1 MILELDWLLS
11 GTFFIRA
18 SITESSGTEFACLQ
32 FVMEMT
38 QEEEQETTT
47 EREEGDFCDQ
57 CLSEYDEVIKG
68 RFLDVEDELMDEQ
81 RSFVFSECHLVIP
94 DLTKLSQTRL
104 VLRAQSPVVAS
115 SLLVWR
121 LRTTGRV

>member
-18 SITESSGTEFACLQ
+18 KITESSGAEFTCLQ

-38 QEEEQETTT
+38 QEEEQEDTT

-57 CLSEYDEVIKG
+57 CLSEYDDVIKG
-68 RFLDVEDELMDEQ
+68 RFLDAEDDLMDEQ
-81 RSFVFSECHLVIP
+81 RSFVFSECSVMIP
-94 DLTKLSQTRL
+94 DSAKLF
-104 VLRAQSPVVAS
+104 
-115 SLLVWR
+115 
-121 LRTTGRV
+121 

>member
-1 MILELDWLLS
+1 MDWLLS

-18 SITESSGTEFACLQ
+18 KITESSGAEFTCLQ

-57 CLSEYDEVIKG
+57 CLSEYDQVIKG
-68 RFLDVEDELMDEQ
+68 RFLDAEDDLMDEQ
-81 RSFVFSECHLVIP
+81 RSFVFSECHL
-94 DLTKLSQTRL
+94 
-104 VLRAQSPVVAS
+104 S
-115 SLLVWR
+115 SYNPQLKKNSSR
-121 LRTTGRV
+121 RGMC